1 MATDAGDGHRAG
13 SVTDCT
19 QVKNDDEDWT
29 ERDAASGEFLDLKA
43 DGQPFEGVATD
54 PYGHRSHEGRV
65 ATLGRGLGPLAR
77 QEQLALRRWRQASAS
92 GAVLAAPAGQGR
104 AGAEVPTRFELV

>member
-65 ATLGRGLGPLAR
+65 ATLGPRSGPASAAGAARPPPLAAGLR
-77 QEQLALRRWRQASAS
+77 QWGGPGSAR
-92 GAVLAAPAGQGR
+92 R
-104 AGAEVPTRFELV
+104 AGPGGRGGADQI